1 MSQMKRGELIQLTR
15 EHISTLR
22 DLWVTARVD
31 GTHIEVVKVE
41 AYMPGCEVT
50 DYYDV
55 SHVYQNETWAP
66 DFFGWIREYWVENR
80 HRHAQAKLE
89 DEGMAKAKEGA

>member
-1 MSQMKRGELIQLTR
+1 MSQIKRGELIQLTR

-41 AYMPGCEVT
+41 AYMPGCDVS
-50 DYYDV
+50 DYADV
-55 SHVYQNETWAP
+55 SHYYQNETWAP
-66 DFFGWIREYWVENR
+66 VFFRWICEWHKENQHRRE
-80 HRHAQAKLE
+80 QARLE